1 MTNENLE
8 RANYL
13 KKKIKELDDF
23 IWHAERVWN
32 GKLVQHTQKYIL
44 KTVPCGMFE
53 ESEYV
58 LNTDTKDKILDVLRG
73 NLKEMK
79 TELENI

>member
-1 MTNENLE
+1 MTDKQLE

-23 IWHAERVWN
+23 IRHAERVWN
-32 GKLVQHTQKYIL
+32 GKLVQQTQKYIF

-53 ESEYV
+53 ESE
-58 LNTDTKDKILDVLRG
+58 
-73 NLKEMK
+73 
-79 TELENI
+79 

>member
-23 IWHAERVWN
+23 IWYAERVWK

-58 LNTDTKDKILDVLRG
+58 LNTDIKDKILDVLRE

-79 TELENI
+79 IELENI